1 MNSGSCSFGLWK
13 VAVDWEGTTVHRVR
27 FLKTADAGSVPV
39 QFTKFLAGKGTTFSP
54 LTSAAVA
61 GESVYA
67 RIYRA
72 VSLIP
77 YGETRTYGEVAE
89 AAGTH
94 ARVVGNAMSRNPTP
108 LIVPCHRVVGADGL
122 GGFSPDIEI
131 KKELLALEKKM
142 VKKRAIAH
150 S

>member
-27 FLKTADAGSVPV
+27 FLKTAEAGSVPV
-39 QFTKFLAGKGTTFSP
+39 QFTKFLAGKGTDFSP
-54 LTSAAVA
+54 LMSAAVA
-61 GESVYA
+61 GDSVYA

-122 GGFSPDIEI
+122 GGFSPDIAI
-131 KKELLALEKKM
+131 KKELLALEKKT

>member
-27 FLKTADAGSVPV
+27 FLKTTEAGSVPV
-39 QFTKFLAGKGTTFSP
+39 QFTKFLAGKGTDFSP
-54 LTSAAVA
+54 LMSAAVA
-61 GESVYA
+61 GDSVYA
-67 RIYRA
+67 KIYRA

-94 ARVVGNAMSRNPTP
+94 PRVVGNAMSRNPTP

-122 GGFSPDIEI
+122 GGFSPDIAI

>member
-27 FLKTADAGSVPV
+27 FLKTAEAGSVPV
-39 QFTKFLAGKGTTFSP
+39 QFTKFLAGKGTDFFP
-54 LTSAAVA
+54 LMSAAVA
-61 GESVYA
+61 GDSVYA

-122 GGFSPDIEI
+122 GGFSPDIAI

-142 VKKRAIAH
+142 VKKRRGE
-150 S
+150 

>member
-27 FLKTADAGSVPV
+27 FLKTAEAGSVPV
-39 QFTKFLAGKGTTFSP
+39 QFTKFLAGKGTDFSP
-54 LTSAAVA
+54 LMSAAVA
-61 GESVYA
+61 GDSVYA

-122 GGFSPDIEI
+122 GGFSPDIAI
-131 KKELLALEKKM
+131 KKELLALEKKT
-142 VKKRAIAH
+142 VKKRAIVH

>member
-27 FLKTADAGSVPV
+27 FLKTTEAGSVPV
-39 QFTKFLAGKGTTFSP
+39 QFTKFLAGKGTDFSP
-54 LTSAAVA
+54 LMSAAVA
-61 GESVYA
+61 GDSVYA

-122 GGFSPDIEI
+122 GGFSPDIAI
-131 KKELLALEKKM
+131 KKELLALEKKT
-142 VKKRAIAH
+142 VKKRRGE
-150 S
+150 

>member
-39 QFTKFLAGKGTTFSP
+39 QFTKFLAGKGTDFSP
-54 LTSAAVA
+54 LISAAVA
-61 GESVYA
+61 GDSVYA

-77 YGETRTYGEVAE
+77 SGETRTYGEIAE
-89 AAGTH
+89 SAGTH
-94 ARVVGNAMSRNPTP
+94 ARVVGNAMARNPTP
-108 LIVPCHRVVGADGL
+108 LIVPCHRVVSADGL
-122 GGFSPDIEI
+122 GGFSPDIAI
-131 KKELLALEKKM
+131 KKELLALEKKI

>member
-27 FLKTADAGSVPV
+27 FLKTAEAGSVPV
-39 QFTKFLAGKGTTFSP
+39 QFTKFLAGKGTDFSP
-54 LTSAAVA
+54 LMSAAVA
-61 GESVYA
+61 GDSVYA
-67 RIYRA
+67 KIYRA

-122 GGFSPDIEI
+122 GGFSPDIAI
-131 KKELLALEKKM
+131 KKELLALEKKT

>member
-27 FLKTADAGSVPV
+27 FLKTAEAGSVPV
-39 QFTKFLAGKGTTFSP
+39 QFTKFLAGKGTDFSP
-54 LTSAAVA
+54 LMSVAVA
-61 GESVYA
+61 GDSVYA

-89 AAGTH
+89 AVGTH
-94 ARVVGNAMSRNPTP
+94 PRVVGNAMSRNPTP

-122 GGFSPDIEI
+122 GGFSPDIAI

-142 VKKRAIAH
+142 VKKRRGE
-150 S
+150 

>member
-27 FLKTADAGSVPV
+27 FLKTAEAGSVPV
-39 QFTKFLAGKGTTFSP
+39 QFTKFLAGKGTDFSP
-54 LTSAAVA
+54 LMSAAVA
-61 GESVYA
+61 GDSVYA

-108 LIVPCHRVVGADGL
+108 LIVPCHRVVSADGL
-122 GGFSPDIEI
+122 GGFSPDIAI
-131 KKELLALEKKM
+131 KKELLALEKKI

>member
-27 FLKTADAGSVPV
+27 FLKTAEAGSVPV
-39 QFTKFLAGKGTTFSP
+39 QFTKFLAGKGTDFSP
-54 LTSAAVA
+54 LMSAAVA
-61 GESVYA
+61 GDSVYA

-122 GGFSPDIEI
+122 GGFSPDIAI

-142 VKKRAIAH
+142 VKKRQGE
-150 S
+150 

>member
-27 FLKTADAGSVPV
+27 FLKTAEAGSVPV
-39 QFTKFLAGKGTTFSP
+39 QFTKFLAGKGTDFSP
-54 LTSAAVA
+54 LMSAAVA
-61 GESVYA
+61 GDSVYA
-67 RIYRA
+67 KIYRA

>member
-27 FLKTADAGSVPV
+27 FLKTAEAGSVPV
-39 QFTKFLAGKGTTFSP
+39 QFTKFLAGKGTDFSP
-54 LTSAAVA
+54 LMSAAVA
-61 GESVYA
+61 GDSVYA
-67 RIYRA
+67 KIYRA

-94 ARVVGNAMSRNPTP
+94 ARVVGNAMARNPTP
-108 LIVPCHRVVGADGL
+108 LIVPCHRVVSADGL
-122 GGFSPDIEI
+122 GGFSPDIAI
-131 KKELLALEKKM
+131 KKELLALEKKI
-142 VKKRAIAH
+142 VKKMQ
-150 S
+150 

>member
-27 FLKTADAGSVPV
+27 FLKTAEAGSVPV
-39 QFTKFLAGKGTTFSP
+39 QFTKFLAGKGTDFSP
-54 LTSAAVA
+54 LMSAAVA
-61 GESVYA
+61 GDSVYA

-122 GGFSPDIEI
+122 GGFSPDIAI

-142 VKKRAIAH
+142 VKKRSIAH

>member
-27 FLKTADAGSVPV
+27 FLKTTEAGSVPV
-39 QFTKFLAGKGTTFSP
+39 QFTKFLAGKGTDFSP
-54 LTSAAVA
+54 LMSAAVA
-61 GESVYA
+61 GDSVYA

>member
-39 QFTKFLAGKGTTFSP
+39 QFTKFLAGKGTDFSP
-54 LTSAAVA
+54 LMSAAVA
-61 GESVYA
+61 GDSVYA

-108 LIVPCHRVVGADGL
+108 LIVPCHRVIGADGL
-122 GGFSPDIEI
+122 GGFSPDIAI

-142 VKKRAIAH
+142 VKKRRGE
-150 S
+150 

>member
-27 FLKTADAGSVPV
+27 FLKTAESGSVPV
-39 QFTKFLAGKGTTFSP
+39 QFTKFLAGKGTDFSP
-54 LTSAAVA
+54 LMSAAVA
-61 GESVYA
+61 GDSVYA
-67 RIYRA
+67 KIYRA

-122 GGFSPDIEI
+122 GGFSPDIAI

>member
-27 FLKTADAGSVPV
+27 FLKTAESGSVPV
-39 QFTKFLAGKGTTFSP
+39 QFTKFLAGKGTDFSP
-54 LTSAAVA
+54 LRSAAVT
-61 GESVYA
+61 GDSVYA

-108 LIVPCHRVVGADGL
+108 LIVPCHRVVSADGL
-122 GGFSPDIEI
+122 GGFSPDIAI
-131 KKELLALEKKM
+131 KKELLALEKKT
-142 VKKRAIAH
+142 VKKRAIVH

>member
-27 FLKTADAGSVPV
+27 FLKTAEAGSVPV
-39 QFTKFLAGKGTTFSP
+39 QFTKFLAGKGTDFSP
-54 LTSAAVA
+54 LRSAAVP
-61 GESVYA
+61 GDSVYA

-122 GGFSPDIEI
+122 GGFSPDIAI

>member
-27 FLKTADAGSVPV
+27 FLKTAEAGSVPV
-39 QFTKFLAGKGTTFSP
+39 QFTKFLAGKGTDFSP
-54 LTSAAVA
+54 LMSAAVA
-61 GESVYA
+61 GDSVYA

-89 AAGTH
+89 DSGTH

>member
-39 QFTKFLAGKGTTFSP
+39 QFTKFLAGKGTSFSP
-54 LTSAAVA
+54 LISAAVA
-61 GESVYA
+61 GDSVYA

-122 GGFSPDIEI
+122 GGFSPDIAI

>member
-27 FLKTADAGSVPV
+27 FLKTAEAGSVPV
-39 QFTKFLAGKGTTFSP
+39 QFTKFLAGKGTDFSP
-54 LTSAAVA
+54 LISAAVA
-61 GESVYA
+61 GDSVYV

>member
-27 FLKTADAGSVPV
+27 FLKTAEAGSVPV
-39 QFTKFLAGKGTTFSP
+39 QFTKFLAGKGTDFSP
-54 LTSAAVA
+54 LMSAAVA
-61 GESVYA
+61 GDSVYA
-67 RIYRA
+67 KIYRA

-94 ARVVGNAMSRNPTP
+94 ARVVGNAVSRNPTP

-122 GGFSPDIEI
+122 GGFSPDIAI

>member
-39 QFTKFLAGKGTTFSP
+39 QFTKFLAGKGTDFSP
-54 LTSAAVA
+54 LMSAAVA
-61 GESVYA
+61 GDSVYA

>member
-27 FLKTADAGSVPV
+27 FLKTAEAGSVPV
-39 QFTKFLAGKGTTFSP
+39 QFTKFLAGKGTDFSP
-54 LTSAAVA
+54 LMSAAVA
-61 GESVYA
+61 GDSVYT

>member
-27 FLKTADAGSVPV
+27 FLKTTEAGFVPV
-39 QFTKFLAGKGTTFSP
+39 QFTKFLAGKGTDFSP
-54 LTSAAVA
+54 LMSAAVA
-61 GESVYA
+61 GDSVYA
-67 RIYRA
+67 KIYRA

-89 AAGTH
+89 AAETH